1 MITTN
6 LDEMIQADLKTL
18 KTLKAGI
25 IPAKTFYEG
34 IFLRTLWVYVLFVVL
49 QLFACF
55 VAVSV
60 GGWASAPESFA
71 EHFERFEE
79 QKAPFENFISG
90 MKIRLENRDPS
101 LSEAEKSARSA
112 KAAELQLQK
121 KEAHVA
127 KLKKIREEEHFWRVT
142 KMFAGVFFSSL
153 FFTLFFIGKIN
164 FAVIF
169 KYQFQRHLRVGDYIA
184 HKIGQ
189 AFTLYFSIFGV
200 AALIIF
206 NFFEQSWAVFA
217 GVPAFI
223 LAGIVTVILMEME
236 LSRIG
241 VSTLMRLLTQ
251 LFREGNKPT

>member
-1 MITTN
+1 MIATN
-6 LDEMIQADLKTL
+6 LDEMIQADLETL
-18 KTLKAGI
+18 KTLKAEI

-34 IFLRTLWVYVLFVVL
+34 VFFRTLWVYVLFVGL

-55 VAVSV
+55 IAVNI
-60 GGWASAPESFA
+60 GGWTSAPESFA
-71 EHFERFEE
+71 EHFEKFEE
-79 QKAPFENFISG
+79 QKAPVENLISG
-90 MKIRLENRDPS
+90 MKALLDQRNPS
-101 LSEAEKSARSA
+101 STEAEKAA
-112 KAAELQLQK
+112 KSEERAALQLQK
-121 KEAHVA
+121 KQAHVA
-127 KLKKIREEEHFWRVT
+127 KLKEIREEDHFSRVI

-169 KYQFQRHLRVGDYIA
+169 KLQFQHHLRAGDYIA

-206 NFFEQSWAVFA
+206 NFFEQGWTIFA
-217 GVPAFI
+217 GVPAFL

-241 VSTLMRLLTQ
+241 VSTLIRLLTQ